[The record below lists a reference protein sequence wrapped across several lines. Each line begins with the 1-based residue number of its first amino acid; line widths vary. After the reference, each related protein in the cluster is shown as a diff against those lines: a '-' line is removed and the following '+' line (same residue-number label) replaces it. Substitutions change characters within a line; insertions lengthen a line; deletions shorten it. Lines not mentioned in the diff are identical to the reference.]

1 MMNRIK
7 TLQELN
13 LLDRFLFSEVM
24 ADNEILE
31 DVLEI
36 ILGHPVPLKDKAQA
50 EKELRRTPQNKSVY
64 FDVYGEDI
72 RDVAYDL
79 EVQQKN
85 TKDLPKRTRYYNG
98 MIDLNM
104 LHPGEDYSQLKDA
117 YVIMVMPFDLFGEG
131 KYKYTF
137 HMSCDEIP
145 GLKLHDGATRIFLNT
160 HGTDAEGVSE
170 ELIQLLRYFEQTTG
184 ENAAGSHSRKIE
196 KLQKRVEE
204 IKQNEEVG
212 IGEKRGKKIGERIG
226 EKRGEERGRKEG
238 VAQGEKIKQR
248 EIARKMV
255 EKNLDFM
262 LIKEMTGLTE
272 QELNALKKKNQSRN
286 KCNSN
291 HIF

>member
-36 ILGHPVPLKDKAQA
+36 ILDRPVPLKDKAQA

-72 RDVAYDL
+72 RDVAYDM

-117 YVIMVMPFDLFGEG
+117 YVIMIMPFDLFGEG

-137 HMSCDEIP
+137 HMRCDEIP

-170 ELIQLLRYFEQTTG
+170 ELIQLLRYFEQTTE

-196 KLQKRVEE
+196 NLQKRVEE
-204 IKQNEEVG
+204 IKKPAN
-212 IGEKRGKKIGERIG
+212 KKSR
-226 EKRGEERGRKEG
+226 
-238 VAQGEKIKQR
+238 
-248 EIARKMV
+248 
-255 EKNLDFM
+255 
-262 LIKEMTGLTE
+262 
-272 QELNALKKKNQSRN
+272 LN
-286 KCNSN
+286 
-291 HIF
+291 